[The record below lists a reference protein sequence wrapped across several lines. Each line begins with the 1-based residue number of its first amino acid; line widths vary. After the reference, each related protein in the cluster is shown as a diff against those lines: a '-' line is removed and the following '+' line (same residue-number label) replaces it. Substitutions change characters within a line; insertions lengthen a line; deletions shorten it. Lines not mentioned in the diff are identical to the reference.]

1 MPQVYEKTD
10 LQDDDRR
17 FWDFKT
23 YRPRIVSIALG
34 TNDFSNGDG
43 KSPRLPFDSVHFV
56 RNYIRFIQ
64 LVKSKY
70 PKARIALLSSPMLN
84 GDRRELLQHCLAATK
99 DAVDHQYVSDK
110 PVALY
115 FFRPM
120 QAKGCGGHPNLA
132 DHQILAEELRPF
144 FEKLLEN
151 NN

>member
-10 LQDDDRR
+10 LQIDDTRL
-17 FWDFKT
+17 WDFKT

-43 KSPRLPFDSVHFV
+43 VSPRLPFDSAVFV
-56 RNYIRFIQ
+56 NNYIGFIQ

-84 GDRRELLQHCLAATK
+84 GDRRELLQRCLAAVKKIT
-99 DAVDHQYVSDK
+99 DHHYSSEK

-115 FFRPM
+115 FFKPM
-120 QAKGCGGHPNLA
+120 QARGCGGHPNLE
-132 DHQILAEELRPF
+132 DHQILAAALAPF
-144 FEKLLEN
+144 FKSLLADKN
-151 NN
+151 